1 MFKKCKLTL
10 WWQSALLSQSPLI
23 SAFITCLLLKSSLQ
37 GKTLHTELHLLM
49 FYYSLKWTFL
59 KLEKQKKCSTIT
71 CAKHLTL
78 RSAWQMFPAL
88 LQVFP
93 VIWLKAK
100 PNCMCRSSMTSSST
114 GCSMSM
120 TSKTDSDH
128 LIIICVSFYPS
139 VSMEPAT
146 WASLLLCVH
155 LPAVEDRSIDCV
167 DYNFQVGIISDEIS
181 ERGTI

>member
-1 MFKKCKLTL
+1 M
-10 WWQSALLSQSPLI
+10 
-23 SAFITCLLLKSSLQ
+23 
-37 GKTLHTELHLLM
+37 HTELHLLM

-120 TSKTDSDH
+120 TSKTDSDILSSSVYH
-128 LIIICVSFYPS
+128 FIHQFPWNLQHELLSCYVSICQQLKTVLLIVWTIIFRLGSSLMRFLKE
-139 VSMEPAT
+139 EPYKCILST
-146 WASLLLCVH
+146 S
-155 LPAVEDRSIDCV
+155 
-167 DYNFQVGIISDEIS
+167 
-181 ERGTI
+181 